1 MHLQIAGVFRQSANR
16 LCAFFLY
23 WRVPHMKNLIL
34 LTSFLLSVVLA
45 GCASATTTPTQHLES
60 PVSPLVVQQESPVAT
75 PLPGP
80 VPSEMP
86 QTEDLPIPTQDPQM
100 GSIEGSI
107 IMQGYPPGTFPATLY
122 LGDPTGSRPAGAY
135 VALDVKTAIRGHVKS
150 DGTFVFPNVP
160 PGTYSLLAWT
170 PAAAYVVSNPE
181 DGNTWLI
188 EISGNSPFDTGQIVI
203 PPLNVE
209 E

>member
-1 MHLQIAGVFRQSANR
+1 
-16 LCAFFLY
+16 
-23 WRVPHMKNLIL
+23 MKNLIL
-34 LTSFLLSVVLA
+34 IALFLLSIVLT
-45 GCASATTTPTQHLES
+45 GCGSATTTPTQPFES

-75 PLPGP
+75 PVPDPG
-80 VPSEMP
+80 PSEMP
-86 QTEDLPIPTQDPQM
+86 QGEDIPIPSQDPQM

-107 IMQGYPPGTFPATLY
+107 VMQGYPPGTFPATLY

-135 VALDVKTAIRGHVKS
+135 IALDIKTAMKGHVKS

-170 PAAAYVVSNPE
+170 PAAAYIVSDPK

-188 EISGNSPFDTGQIVI
+188 EISENSSFDTGQIVI